1 MLENYLKVNLKKA
14 LAATLWTKTEE
25 EAAAA
30 ISKENDS
37 HISYSLESQKVIQNK
52 FSVNF
57 LESDLTTVKIF

>member
-37 HISYSLESQKVIQNK
+37 HISYGLESQKVIQNQ